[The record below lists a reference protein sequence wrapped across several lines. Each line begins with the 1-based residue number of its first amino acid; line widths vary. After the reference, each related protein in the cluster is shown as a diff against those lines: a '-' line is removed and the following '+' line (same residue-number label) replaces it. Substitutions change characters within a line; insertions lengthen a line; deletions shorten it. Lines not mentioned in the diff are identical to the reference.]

1 MAKPFLKN
9 AWYAAA
15 WSYEVKKELF
25 ERTII
30 GESILFYR
38 KENNQAVAIN
48 NTCAH
53 RYSPLHMGI
62 LMGDVVEC
70 AYHGLRYDSS
80 GRCVH
85 NPHGDGKIPE
95 KMCTRAYP
103 LEETHNMLWIWM
115 GEPAQANP
123 ATIPDF
129 SCHTDPNYPSV
140 QGMIEMHGNYELITD
155 NLMDLS
161 HAEFL
166 HKGILGSDAIKRG
179 QHELLQD
186 GTTVWSNR
194 WCPDGLAPPAWDHMF
209 NDYGKPVDH
218 WLYMRWDAP
227 CHMLLDVGVAPKG
240 RPRNEGIWVYGTDIL
255 TPKNETSTYY
265 YWGIARSHD
274 KDSADIDEKWTHAIK
289 IAFGTQDKP
298 MIEAQQNMLESLGV
312 VDLDEVDP
320 VLLPM
325 DSATVRCRRVL
336 DRLRR
341 EDGVKLPDPRNP
353 ALTDLIRK
361 AEFEEYNG
369 KIVPVV

>member
-25 ERTII
+25 EHTII
-30 GESILFYR
+30 GVSILFYR
-38 KENNQAVAIN
+38 KENNEAVAIN
-48 NTCAH
+48 NTCPH
-53 RYSPLHMGI
+53 RYSPLHMGT
-62 LMGDVVEC
+62 LLGDVVEC

-95 KMCTRAYP
+95 KMCAKSYP
-103 LEETHNMLWIWM
+103 LEEIHNMLWIWM
-115 GEPAQANP
+115 GDPALADP

-129 SCHTDPNYPSV
+129 SCHIDPNYPSV
-140 QGMIEMHGNYELITD
+140 EGVIEMHGNYELITD

-161 HAEFL
+161 HVEFL

-179 QHELLQD
+179 QHEILQD

-227 CHMLLDVGVAPKG
+227 SHMLLDVGITPTG
-240 RPRNEGIWVYGTDIL
+240 RPRNEGIWMYGTDIL

-265 YWGIARSHD
+265 YWGVARSHD
-274 KDSADIDEKWTHAIK
+274 KNSAEMDNIWTTAIET
-289 IAFGTQDKP
+289 AFGTQDKP
-298 MIEAQQNMLESLGV
+298 MIEAQQNMLESLDA

-336 DRLRR
+336 DRLCR

-361 AEFEEYNG
+361 AEATEYDG
-369 KIVPVV
+369 RIVPVV